1 MDFDCYRYSDRLLS
15 FSKLPNIGD
24 VFVSDNIVL
33 ISFSRK
39 NEIKVIWP
47 PINCFRSFSSLAA
60 PYSLALAAIL
70 LRAIILGQC
79 GIPPHRLFLFPI
91 MFLFLIMH
99 LDSMSCLFV

>member
-47 PINCFRSFSSLAA
+47 PINCF
-60 PYSLALAAIL
+60 
-70 LRAIILGQC
+70 
-79 GIPPHRLFLFPI
+79 
-91 MFLFLIMH
+91 
-99 LDSMSCLFV
+99 